1 MFDPHTATAIKGNK
15 DLNLDTSELVT
26 FATAHPAKFPD
37 AINKELDILDENTPS
52 SLKEIMTKEETFS
65 VLENNFE
72 DLNNYLNSE
81 VLN

>member
-1 MFDPHTATAIKGNK
+1 
-15 DLNLDTSELVT
+15 
-26 FATAHPAKFPD
+26 
-37 AINKELDILDENTPS
+37 LDILDENTPS
-52 SLKEIMTKEETFS
+52 SLTEIMTKEETFS